1 MAHKTRGAILRSRT
15 RWHEHGER
23 NNKYFYS
30 LEKRNYSRK
39 SVTKLKL
46 NDGSFT
52 TNQFD
57 ILEEQKKFYET
68 LYQSQVSDSQDAQES
83 DVFFNLN
90 STPTLSEDEQAL
102 CEGLITQ
109 REALNALK
117 DFSADKTP
125 GTDGLPAEFLR
136 YFWPELQSSI
146 VGSFNYAFQNGSL
159 SISQRRGII
168 SLIPKK
174 NKDKTILENLRPISL
189 LNVDYKILTKIL
201 AKRLEKV
208 LPKLINPDQTGYVK
222 GRYIGEN
229 IRLIQDLMFYTEKE
243 NLPGIAVFL
252 DFRKAFDTI
261 EWHYLE
267 KALTHFNFG
276 PNFLHWFKIL
286 HTDISSCVL
295 NNGHAS
301 RFFSIKRGVRQGCP
315 LSGLL
320 FVIGLELLARAVKRD
335 ALIKGITIGN
345 KEIKISMYA
354 DDTTVFVNDTDSIL
368 HLLNMLEKFRSIS
381 GLQVNTSKTEALWL
395 GCWKDRRD
403 TPFNF
408 KWPEDPICALG
419 VFFSYNTLKAD
430 KLNFDD
436 KLRSMEKILN
446 IWKCR
451 RLTLIGKI
459 NIVKTL
465 ALSKL
470 IFNSSNLYL
479 PPHVIDAANKM
490 IFDFIWEGKPPK
502 IKKSTITGEKANG
515 GLKMIDFGL
524 MEIAL
529 KIAWIQRIRQNSDA
543 AWKVIPEY
551 ALSHLGGFAFLLDC
565 RYDLNLLQLHD
576 LPPFYHS
583 VLKYWQDYRPMFSE
597 DMTQAQNEIIWNNS
611 NILINKSTIFFK
623 QWYRSGII
631 RIQDLLDVDFT
642 FLSLDKFQRKF
653 HLQVPFTTYYG
664 LINAIPSSWRRKLK
678 STNSSTSSGNSSQES
693 SPKNITTHSAY
704 AAILDHFFQAP
715 TAETRILRYGFSKES
730 LTNVYKLPFLITRE
744 VNLQMFQYKIIH
756 NILPTRC
763 SLFRAKLSESD
774 TCRLCYALPETLP
787 HMLFQC
793 TVISTFWHA
802 FQNWWFEKTL
812 QTFDLSERN
821 VIYGWYNNTQ
831 FKDTLNYDA

>member
-1 MAHKTRGAILRSRT
+1 
-15 RWHEHGER
+15 
-23 NNKYFYS
+23 
-30 LEKRNYSRK
+30 
-39 SVTKLKL
+39 
-46 NDGSFT
+46 
-52 TNQFD
+52 
-57 ILEEQKKFYET
+57 
-68 LYQSQVSDSQDAQES
+68 
-83 DVFFNLN
+83 
-90 STPTLSEDEQAL
+90 
-102 CEGLITQ
+102 
-109 REALNALK
+109 
-117 DFSADKTP
+117 
-125 GTDGLPAEFLR
+125 
-136 YFWPELQSSI
+136 
-146 VGSFNYAFQNGSL
+146 
-159 SISQRRGII
+159 
-168 SLIPKK
+168 
-174 NKDKTILENLRPISL
+174 
-189 LNVDYKILTKIL
+189 
-201 AKRLEKV
+201 
-208 LPKLINPDQTGYVK
+208 
-222 GRYIGEN
+222 
-229 IRLIQDLMFYTEKE
+229 MFYTEKE

-252 DFRKAFDTI
+252 DFRKASDTT

-267 KALTHFNFG
+267 KALTHFNFE
-276 PNFLHWFKIL
+276 PNFLQTFKIL
-286 HTDISSCVL
+286 HTDIFSCVL

-315 LSGLL
+315 LSGFL
-320 FVIGLELLARAVKRD
+320 FVIGLELLVRAVKRD

-345 KEIKISMYA
+345 KEIKTSMYA

-436 KLRSMEKILN
+436 KLRSMEKVLN

-479 PPHVIDAANKM
+479 PLHVIDAANKM
-490 IFDFIWEGKPPK
+490 IFDFIWEGKPPR
-502 IKKSTITGEKANG
+502 IKKSTIIGEKANG

-576 LPPFYHS
+576 LPPFHHS

-597 DMTQAQNEIIWNNS
+597 DMIQAQNEIIWNNS
-611 NILINKSTIFFK
+611 NILINKSTFFFK
-623 QWYRSGII
+623 HWYRSGII
-631 RIQDLLDVDFT
+631 HIQDLLDVDFT
-642 FLSLDKFQRKF
+642 FLPLDKFQRKF
-653 HLQVPFTTYYG
+653 HLQVPFATYYG

-678 STNSSTSSGNSSQES
+678 TTNSSQES

-704 AAILDHFFQAP
+704 AAILDQFFQAP

-730 LTNVYKLPFLITRE
+730 LTNVYKLPFSITRE

-774 TCRLCYALPETLP
+774 TYAMHLCYAL
-787 HMLFQC
+787 MLC
-793 TVISTFWHA
+793 TYAMHSQKHFPICFSSV
-802 FQNWWFEKTL
+802 L
-812 QTFDLSERN
+812 
-821 VIYGWYNNTQ
+821 
-831 FKDTLNYDA
+831 